1 MIAIVRPTT
10 VFCEGDDILV
20 DGDLTIEL
28 TTSELQ
34 QIEANLIHE
43 QVRDGELSQPAAFR
57 LECVER
63 EINRRW
69 GLSY

>member
-10 VFCEGDDILV
+10 VFSEGDDILL
-20 DGDLTIEL
+20 DKDLTVEL

-34 QIEANLIHE
+34 QIEATLVLE
-43 QVRDGELSQPAAFR
+43 QVRDGELNPAATFR

-63 EINRRW
+63 ELNRRW

>member
-1 MIAIVRPTT
+1 MIAVVRPTT
-10 VFCEGDDILV
+10 VFREDDDIVLE
-20 DGDLTIEL
+20 GDLTVEL

-34 QIEANLIHE
+34 QIEASLVHDLM
-43 QVRDGELSQPAAFR
+43 RDGELSPAAAFR

>member
-10 VFCEGDDILV
+10 VFSEGDDIVLE
-20 DGDLTIEL
+20 GDLSVEL

-34 QIEANLIHE
+34 QIEASLVHDL
-43 QVRDGELSQPAAFR
+43 VRDGELSSAAAFR